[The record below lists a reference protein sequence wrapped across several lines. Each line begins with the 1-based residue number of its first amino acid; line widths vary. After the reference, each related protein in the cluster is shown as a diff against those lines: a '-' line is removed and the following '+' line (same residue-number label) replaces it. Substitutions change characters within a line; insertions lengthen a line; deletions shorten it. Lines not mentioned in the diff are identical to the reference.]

1 VLLEA
6 IGCHGEITAALES
19 SLSVEEA
26 DRMLSELAV
35 RGHLDVSL
43 EYGRLVYA
51 VMGGVRRSPIRGWRS
66 GGTQSLWCGRRLNL
80 RLGTGEM
87 DNTPNQAGGY
97 EDRQPLSAEDVAQFF
112 RRRLWAIFLAPLAM
126 AGTALA
132 FSLLQTPTYEASAT
146 VLVGQR

>member
-1 VLLEA
+1 LGIAAAAAAAGGTVLLEA

-43 EYGRLVYA
+43 EYGRLVCA

-66 GGTQSLWCGRRLNL
+66 GGPRAYGVV
-80 RLGTGEM
+80 
-87 DNTPNQAGGY
+87 
-97 EDRQPLSAEDVAQFF
+97 VA
-112 RRRLWAIFLAPLAM
+112 
-126 AGTALA
+126 
-132 FSLLQTPTYEASAT
+132 
-146 VLVGQR
+146 

>member
-1 VLLEA
+1 LGIAAAAEAAGGKVLLEA

-43 EYGRLVYA
+43 EYGRLVCA

-66 GGTQSLWCGRRLNL
+66 GGPRAYGVV
-80 RLGTGEM
+80 
-87 DNTPNQAGGY
+87 
-97 EDRQPLSAEDVAQFF
+97 VA
-112 RRRLWAIFLAPLAM
+112 
-126 AGTALA
+126 
-132 FSLLQTPTYEASAT
+132 
-146 VLVGQR
+146 